1 MTPDEIRQTLAEIK
15 AYFWGCYCNAA
26 KGSEAEKLYEGYLRT
41 LEDVMNR
48 IGGKKA

>member
-26 KGSEAEKLYEGYLRT
+26 EGSSAKDLYGGYLRT
-41 LEDVMNR
+41 LNEAMDR
-48 IGGKKA
+48 IGGNKA